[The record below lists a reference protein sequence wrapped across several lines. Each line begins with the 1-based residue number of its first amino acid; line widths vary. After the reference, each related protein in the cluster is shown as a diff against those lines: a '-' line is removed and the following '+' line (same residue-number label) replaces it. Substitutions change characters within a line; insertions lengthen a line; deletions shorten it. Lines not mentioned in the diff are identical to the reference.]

1 MSVRFTVNKEIC
13 FMPTFGYFYHFL
25 RAFLAV
31 FSQPFQGFV
40 ALFDLN
46 ITLLLSGVLS
56 RRVRLA
62 RSARAKSVED
72 QYLNPPKMVWV
83 LNNKIVDYHNGESIF

>member
-1 MSVRFTVNKEIC
+1 MAVCFTVNKEIC
-13 FMPTFGYFYHFL
+13 FMPMIGYFITFK
-25 RAFLAV
+25 RPFLAI

-62 RSARAKSVED
+62 RSATAKSVEA
-72 QYLNPPKMVWV
+72 QYLTLPEMAWV
-83 LNNKIVDYHNGESIF
+83 LYNEIVDYHNGEGNF

>member
-1 MSVRFTVNKEIC
+1 MFYANVWLV
-13 FMPTFGYFYHFL
+13 YHFL